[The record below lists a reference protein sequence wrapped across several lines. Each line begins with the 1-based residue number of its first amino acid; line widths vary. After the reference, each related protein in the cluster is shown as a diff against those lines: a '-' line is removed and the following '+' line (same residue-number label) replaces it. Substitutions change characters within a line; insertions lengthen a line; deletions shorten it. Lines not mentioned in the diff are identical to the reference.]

1 MVKRGIPTVAVMT
14 NLYNIIKETIQD
26 NEAYY
31 SLEQIDELKK
41 NPNNIFLQLNKKGA
55 NNGNY

>member
-1 MVKRGIPTVAVMT
+1 MVKRGKPTVAVMT

-41 NPNNIFLQLNKKGA
+41 NPNNIFLKSERKTK
-55 NNGNY
+55 

>member
-1 MVKRGIPTVAVMT
+1 MVKRGKPTVAVMT

-31 SLEQIDELKK
+31 TLEQIDILKK
-41 NPNNIFLQLNKKGA
+41 NPNNIFLKSERKTK
-55 NNGNY
+55 